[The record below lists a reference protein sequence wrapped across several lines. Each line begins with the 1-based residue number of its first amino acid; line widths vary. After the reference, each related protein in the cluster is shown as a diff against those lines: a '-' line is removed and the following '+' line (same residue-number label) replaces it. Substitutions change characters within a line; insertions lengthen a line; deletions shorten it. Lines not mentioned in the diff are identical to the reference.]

1 MTLHLI
7 TATILTIVAVLMLL
21 RWRKLRTGEQSVDAR
36 NRPGG
41 ALLAAGLFTF
51 AAAINWLLYL
61 GAI

>member
-1 MTLHLI
+1 MNLQLI
-7 TATILTIVAVLMLL
+7 TAILLTIVAVAMLM
-21 RWRKLRTGEQSVDAR
+21 RWQKLRTGEQSVDAR

-61 GAI
+61 RVI